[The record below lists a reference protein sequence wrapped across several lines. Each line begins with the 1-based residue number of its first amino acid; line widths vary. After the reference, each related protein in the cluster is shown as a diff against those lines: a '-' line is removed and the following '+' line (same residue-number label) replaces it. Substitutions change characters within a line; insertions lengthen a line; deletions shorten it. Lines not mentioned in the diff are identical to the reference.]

1 MSDERMPVIAALH
14 RKPWSALAD
23 VQSGIVSR
31 QQLVG
36 LGLTPTEAKAN
47 LITGRWRRML
57 PGVYATFTG
66 PVDAIGRSWAAV
78 LYAGS
83 GAAVA
88 GRAALWLWSLVNEPP
103 DLLTIAVPET
113 RRVRGQPGVRVERRR
128 GLNIAAA
135 PSLRHPSAVPPRLR
149 LEEALLDVT
158 SVSTESASARSPATR
173 DSASPDDGPASPPQ
187 HRAAEPTAVAGR
199 TDRGPDRCRRR
210 HRLTVGD
217 ALLPRRGAPSST
229 AGRSAQPPGG
239 PGRRTSQIPGRPVPR
254 LAGHRRTRRAR
265 GSSERPGLP
274 RSAAGQRLHSRRG
287 HDAPVWLARRR
298 RRSVCRSGSG
308 CRGADARR
316 LDRPA
321 ARMFRSMRRR
331 AGLVRRLW

>member
-1 MSDERMPVIAALH
+1 MSDECMPVIAALH

-158 SVSTESASARSPATR
+158 SVSTESAALDLLLRATQRRLTTAPRLRRSIEQRSRLRWR
-173 DSASPDDGPASPPQ
+173 DVLIEALTDVDEGIASPLETRYCHDV
-187 HRAAEPTAVAGR
+187 E
-199 TDRGPDRCRRR
+199 RR
-210 HRLTVGD
+210 HRLPAGVRNRPEVRADGRRRYRDVRYRDWQVIVELDGREAHPKDQAFRDLRRDNDSTVEGDMTLRYGWRDVVGD
-217 ALLPRRGAPSST
+217 PCAVA
-229 AGRSAQPPGG
+229 AQVAVVLTLGG
-239 PGRRTSQIPGRPVPR
+239 WTGRP
-254 LAGHRRTRRAR
+254 RAC
-265 GSSERPGLP
+265 SAAC
-274 RSAAGQRLHSRRG
+274 AAGQDS
-287 HDAPVWLARRR
+287 
-298 RRSVCRSGSG
+298 
-308 CRGADARR
+308 
-316 LDRPA
+316 
-321 ARMFRSMRRR
+321 
-331 AGLVRRLW
+331 